1 MKNSWKYSTNRISK
15 YGNQKVVID
24 GIKFASKKEARR
36 YQELRLLRRAGKIDN
51 LRLQVPYVLIDK
63 SKYGRAIKYIADF
76 VYYDNDLQK
85 EIVEDTKGYR
95 TDVYKLKKR
104 LMAERYG
111 IEIKEL

>member
-1 MKNSWKYSTNRISK
+1 MTNSCKYLTKTTSK
-15 YGNQKVVID
+15 YHNQKVVVD
-24 GIKFASKKEARR
+24 GIKFDSKKEAKR
-36 YQELRLLRRAGKIDN
+36 YQELRLLRRTGEINN
-51 LRLQVPYVLIDK
+51 LRLQAPYVLIDK

-76 VYYDNDLQK
+76 VYYDNGLKK